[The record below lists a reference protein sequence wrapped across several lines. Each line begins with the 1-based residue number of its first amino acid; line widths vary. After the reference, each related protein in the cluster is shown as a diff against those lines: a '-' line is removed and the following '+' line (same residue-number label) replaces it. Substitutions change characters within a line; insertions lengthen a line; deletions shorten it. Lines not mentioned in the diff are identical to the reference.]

1 MSSPLKRKRSAAS
14 SSRDP
19 STSLVAAPIRQGQS
33 SVHAL
38 ADGPSPTRAELEKC
52 VGRLSA
58 TMLQLEALVH
68 RLPDA
73 SPRAVLSELSAPA
86 QSSSSQPAEGN
97 SDSRKA
103 SELSCSSCADLQQ
116 RVRELEAREAA
127 HEKEKEAWA
136 AFKQWWLRSLAKKE
150 RSNRQRSPK
159 SSPIAAVLG
168 KSSSPRRQRTSTLS
182 AFNKLDPASRE
193 IWIQAGIV
201 DGPSSSSQL
210 DANINEPVPGPS
222 AREVPTVGG
231 ESGPSEPILPVA
243 GARRDVGWI
252 DSTPV
257 RSRIQRRTMIAH
269 DCPDC
274 ASFYSHLNELRPNN
288 PGDAER
294 NACSRHRTTH
304 ARPATP
310 EGYWNIG
317 FPTTQDA
324 ELINDSARK
333 ARPPR

>member
-19 STSLVAAPIRQGQS
+19 SASHGAARAGQGQL
-33 SVHAL
+33 SVPAL
-38 ADGPSPTRAELEKC
+38 ADGPAPTRAELERC

-68 RLPDA
+68 RLPDT
-73 SPRAVLSELSAPA
+73 SPRAVLSEVSAPA
-86 QSSSSQPAEGN
+86 QSISPQPAEAN

-103 SELSCSSCADLQQ
+103 PEQSCSSCAALQQ

-150 RSNRQRSPK
+150 RTNRQRSPK

-210 DANINEPVPGPS
+210 DANISEPSPGPS
-222 AREVPTVGG
+222 APEAPVVGG
-231 ESGPSEPILPVA
+231 ESGPSEPILPIA
-243 GARRDVGWI
+243 GARRDVGWV

-288 PGDAER
+288 PGDAEK

-304 ARPATP
+304 ARQATP